1 LAIGKTQGV
10 LQFQENQLDFESEF
24 PSNKAMIRQP
34 SAKEHLG
41 HRLAWLLLVIS
52 FLSGFEVL
60 ADETPAVLTNAADIL
75 ALSRDQ
81 AGKGIP
87 VVVRGVVTGA
97 EPTWRGQ
104 FFIEDGTSGIFV
116 VNHSDLHPE
125 PGDLVE
131 VKGFSQSGA
140 FAPTISRPT
149 CTKLGTAPL
158 PKPKRVPRDIPLE
171 QLMSGLEDSQR
182 VEIEGIVR
190 AVVPNKFNMDV
201 ELADEG
207 YRIHAF
213 PRRIPDIDPQSLVG
227 ARVRVRGTAAASW
240 TDKTRHRRDMV
251 IFVPVT
257 NDFVVVQMET
267 TDPFDKPIIPLT
279 GTVEYRRDILPGQRV
294 HVKGVVTLQRPGQD
308 LFLHDDWSSNSAPGD
323 WATARGLHVQTRQTN
338 LLSPGDVVEVVGFPD
353 VENYLPVLGN
363 AIFRKTSE
371 KRPLPEPDKISFS
384 DTNTFSNLTND
395 LYHADMITLDAKL
408 LEGTI
413 RPSQT
418 VHGAMTVSLLLQTQ
432 GLDKPF
438 IAHGDFTNDI
448 AKLTSIPVGSTIEI
462 SGICFTE
469 SGEDRNFKSLQL
481 LLSDF
486 NNIRILREPSPF
498 TPQRLLIGVG
508 ILFAV
513 LVVAVSWSVMVSKKN
528 SVLSLLIREREAA
541 QLELQHAHDQLEE
554 RVKERTAQLKFQIS
568 ARKESEVQF
577 KATLKERTRLAQE
590 LHDTLEQSLT
600 GIALQLDTT
609 SKLFEARPEGAS
621 HHLELA
627 RGLVT
632 QSQVDVRRSVWDLRS
647 RALEQF
653 DLPGA
658 LSTSGKQLV
667 DGTNIQLGVAARGR
681 VRPLPD
687 TVEENLLRIAQEALT
702 NVIKHSEATKVSIEL
717 DYGPQNVALEV
728 KDNGRGFEQDKSAGP
743 GEGHFGLLGISERV
757 KRLGGELV
765 VNSANGH
772 GTVIRVQIPLEPNS
786 PNPDFTLE
794 TLS

>member
-1 LAIGKTQGV
+1 
-10 LQFQENQLDFESEF
+10 
-24 PSNKAMIRQP
+24 MIRQP
-34 SAKEHLG
+34 TAKEQF
-41 HRLAWLLLVIS
+41 RRRRWSAWLLLIIAAL
-52 FLSGFEVL
+52 FGFASSRAF

-87 VVVRGVVTGA
+87 VAIRGVVTAA

-116 VNHSDLHPE
+116 VNYSSLHPE
-125 PGDLVE
+125 PGDMVE

-140 FAPTISRPT
+140 FAPTISWPT
-149 CTKLGTAPL
+149 WTKLGTAPL
-158 PKPKRVPRDIPLE
+158 PKPKRVPRDISLE

-190 AVVPNKFNMDV
+190 TVVPNKINMDV
-201 ELADEG
+201 EIADEG

-213 PRRIPDIDPQSLVG
+213 PRLIPDIDPQSLVG

-240 TDKTRHRRDMV
+240 TDKIRHMRDMV

-257 NDFVVVQMET
+257 NDFVVVQKET
-267 TDPFDKPIIPLT
+267 MDPFDKPIIPLT
-279 GTVEYRRDILPGQRV
+279 GTAEYRRDILPGQRV
-294 HVKGVVTLQRPGQD
+294 HVKGVVTFQRPGQD
-308 LFLHDDWSSNSAPGD
+308 LFLHDDWSSNSASGD
-323 WATARGLHVQTRQTN
+323 WVTAKGLHVQSRQTN
-338 LLSPGDVVEVVGFPD
+338 LLSPGDVVEAVGFPD

-363 AIFRKTSE
+363 AIFRRTSE
-371 KRPLPEPDKISFS
+371 RRSIPKPDKITFS
-384 DTNTFSNLTND
+384 DTNRFSNLTNAFSNLTND
-395 LYHADMITLDAKL
+395 LYHADVITLDAKL
-408 LEGTI
+408 LDRTI

-418 VHGAMTVSLLLQTQ
+418 MRGATSVSLLLHTE

-438 IAHGDFTNDI
+438 TAQGDFPDGG
-448 AKLTSIPVGSTIEI
+448 ARLTSIPIGSTVEI

-469 SGEDRNFKSLQL
+469 RGDDRNFKSLQL
-481 LLSDF
+481 LLSDTF
-486 NNIRILREPSPF
+486 DVRVLHQPSWF
-498 TPQRLLIGVG
+498 KQHLLMSVG
-508 ILFAV
+508 ILSGI
-513 LVVAVSWSVMVSKKN
+513 LLLAVSWSVMVSKKN
-528 SVLSLLIREREAA
+528 SVLRQLIREREAA

-554 RVKERTAQLKFQIS
+554 RVKERTAQLKFQIT

-621 HHLELA
+621 RHLELA
-627 RGLVT
+627 RGMVT
-632 QSQVDVRRSVWDLRS
+632 QSQVDVRRSVWNLRS

-667 DGTNIQLGVAARGR
+667 DGTNIQLEVAAKGR

-702 NVIKHSEATKVSIEL
+702 NVIKHSEATTVSIEL
-717 DYGPQNVALEV
+717 DYGAQNVALEV

-765 VNSANGH
+765 VNSANGD
-772 GTVIRVQIPLEPNS
+772 GTVIRVRVPLEQNS
-786 PNPDFTLE
+786 PTPDFTLE